1 MKNFKKVLREN
12 IQTRKYGVQQEGI
25 KSFFSKIFGNLPNLK
40 HASLGFESSELGQY
54 IINNLKATM
63 KKSELR
69 DYSDDAIKEVGR
81 TLYARIIATM
91 EENPGLS
98 PQDIK
103 ELIDQQVELFDISVK
118 KSTEDE
124 DEFPEDEDTE
134 IIER

>member
-1 MKNFKKVLREN
+1 
-12 IQTRKYGVQQEGI
+12 
-25 KSFFSKIFGNLPNLK
+25 LK